1 MVGEEIIRGC
11 EIFDIFPDDLVKEVA
26 AIGIPLNY
34 SRGQVLFNFD
44 DPANNFLI
52 LVSGR
57 VDVLTAKGS
66 LFIPVHTVK
75 PGEAF
80 ALSAMITGRFVS
92 AARAEEDSKVCALP
106 VSKMNRIL
114 EKDYKVGFHFMKRI
128 AILVSGRILKVHYRL
143 EAIDSGYR

>member
-34 SRGQVLFNFD
+34 SRGRVLFNFD

-57 VDVLTAKGS
+57 VDVLTTKGS

-143 EAIDSGYR
+143 EAINSGYR

>member
-1 MVGEEIIRGC
+1 MVGEEIIKGC
-11 EIFDIFPDDLVKEVA
+11 EIFDVFPEEMIREVA
-26 AIGIPLNY
+26 SFGIPLNY
-34 SRGQVLFNFD
+34 NKGQILFNFD

-57 VDVLTAKGS
+57 VEVLTTKGS

-92 AARAEEDSKVCALP
+92 AARAVEDSKVCALP
-106 VSKMNRIL
+106 VGKMNRIL

-128 AILVSGRILKVHYRL
+128 AALVSGRILKVHYQL